1 MSCNDV
7 VGSWLNLPCVPMK
20 VYGGNRTYQI
30 QIFTILGDFS
40 IFVADVA
47 VTVADVAAM
56 SLFWCRGRI
65 DFYEKIRGDLK
76 FWIME
81 VAERYEIRRSLAQDI
96 PYSPGRFVKQVPA
109 RLVFRSKCRGH
120 SHRAENE
127 VPHGRGRKII
137 FGNSREIIVSKD
149 SAIRLLIG

>member
-1 MSCNDV
+1 MDLMSCNDV

-56 SLFWCRGRI
+56 SLF
-65 DFYEKIRGDLK
+65 
-76 FWIME
+76 
-81 VAERYEIRRSLAQDI
+81 
-96 PYSPGRFVKQVPA
+96 
-109 RLVFRSKCRGH
+109 
-120 SHRAENE
+120 
-127 VPHGRGRKII
+127 
-137 FGNSREIIVSKD
+137 
-149 SAIRLLIG
+149 